1 VIRRRLAPPPARAI
15 LIGPPPNKQ
24 PLKFRFVKPEPI
36 NCEAGFDPDKL
47 RDFFEFMPR
56 REE

>member
-1 VIRRRLAPPPARAI
+1 
-15 LIGPPPNKQ
+15 LIGPPPKKT
-24 PLKFRFVKPEPI
+24 PLEFRFLKPEPI

-47 RDFFEFMPR
+47 LDFFEFMPR